1 MGIFKKRDKLNL
13 EPSKKKDMPTGLW
26 EKCPS
31 CGEVIHTLELT
42 QNQMVCPKCDHHF
55 FISARDRMAAFL
67 DPESFQELDMDL
79 WPTDV
84 LKFKG
89 PKSYVGS
96 LKKYQAETGL
106 TDAIISGMGSLEGR
120 KVSVAVMDFRFLG
133 GSMGSVVGEKI
144 TRAIERGTKEKTP
157 VLVFSAAGGA
167 RMHEGLFALMQMAK
181 TSGALAL
188 HAQAGL
194 PFISV
199 LTNPTTGGVTAS
211 FATLGDLIVAEPKSM
226 IGFAGP
232 RVIRE
237 TTHQN
242 LPDGFQTAEFLHEHG
257 LIDCII
263 HRKKMRSSL
272 ASILGYLSH
281 NK

>member
-1 MGIFKKRDKLNL
+1 MGIFKKRSFDV
-13 EPSKKKDMPTGLW
+13 ERSKKRDIPSGLW

-31 CGEVIHTLELT
+31 CGEVIHTIQLEE
-42 QNQMVCPKCDHHF
+42 NQRVCPKCDHHF
-55 FISARDRMAAFL
+55 FINSRDRLAAFL
-67 DPESFQELDMDL
+67 DHDSFQEMDLDL
-79 WPTDV
+79 WPKDV

-89 PKSYVGS
+89 PKSYSSS

-106 TDAIISGMGSLEGR
+106 QDAVISGMGLLEGS

-144 TRAIERGTKEKTP
+144 TRAIERGTSEKAP
-157 VLVFSAAGGA
+157 VIVFSAAGGA

-181 TSGALAL
+181 TSGALAY
-188 HAQAGL
+188 HAKAKL

-242 LPDGFQTAEFLHEHG
+242 LPEGFQTAEFLHEHG
-257 LIDCII
+257 LVDSII

-272 ASILGYLSH
+272 AAILKYLAP
-281 NK
+281 KQ